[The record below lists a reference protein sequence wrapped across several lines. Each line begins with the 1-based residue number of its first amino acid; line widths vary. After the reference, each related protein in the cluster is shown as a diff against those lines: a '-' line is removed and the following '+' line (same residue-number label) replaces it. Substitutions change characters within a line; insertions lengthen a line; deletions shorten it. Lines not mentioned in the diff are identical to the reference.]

1 MTRKGNIVV
10 LLSGIVLMC
19 ASCSV
24 SARLKK
30 ADRTYDNG
38 EYFAA
43 ADIYKKTQSRI
54 SAKKQKKLKA
64 EVCFKQGE
72 CYRLIGN
79 HARATRAY
87 TQAIKYKYNDS
98 VVFLYNAKSLHALGR
113 YAEAAK
119 QYDIYLQTHDDSL
132 ARAGL
137 RGAQQANEWKKTA
150 TRYVVKAADVLN
162 SKKNSDFAPAFMGN
176 EAAAL
181 VFTSNRDNTTN
192 RKANAITGVANH
204 DLFTTRRNAS
214 GAWEKPEPLEGEFNT
229 DDDEGVV
236 AFAPDGKTIYFTR
249 CRIDKAGD
257 VGGEIWTAKRSGGQ
271 WTTPTK
277 ITLFKDSTITVAH
290 PTLSTDGERLFFVSD
305 APGGFGGKD
314 IWVAEKTDEGWS
326 VPENMGADI
335 NTAGNEMFPF
345 YRNDSTFYFASD
357 GHAGLGGLDIFKA
370 QKDST
375 GQWQVYNMLTPI
387 NSNGDDFGIAFENDA
402 ERGYFSSNRNQSK
415 CYDRIYS
422 FELPEL
428 VYAVEGKITDEKGN
442 TLPDAI
448 IKMVGDNG
456 TNVKIRAK
464 KDGTFR
470 IKLDKN
476 ANYIMLATSRGYLNS
491 SARLTTDNLT
501 DSKTFVENFA
511 LPTIGQ
517 PIPID
522 NIFFEFG
529 KADLT
534 PESETA
540 LRGTVKMLTDN
551 PNIAIEIAAHT
562 DCVGSD
568 DANLNL
574 SEARAKSVVDF
585 LVQAGIAP
593 DRLTAKGYGE
603 SRPVVVDETMAKEL
617 RFVKKD
623 EILNEK
629 LVKLLTPEQQEI
641 VNAINRRTEFKV
653 TKTTYNIY

>member
-1 MTRKGNIVV
+1 M
-10 LLSGIVLMC
+10 
-19 ASCSV
+19 
-24 SARLKK
+24 
-30 ADRTYDNG
+30 
-38 EYFAA
+38 
-43 ADIYKKTQSRI
+43 
-54 SAKKQKKLKA
+54 
-64 EVCFKQGE
+64 
-72 CYRLIGN
+72 
-79 HARATRAY
+79 
-87 TQAIKYKYNDS
+87 
-98 VVFLYNAKSLHALGR
+98 VFLYNAKSLHALGR

-314 IWVAEKTDEGWS
+314 IWVTEKTDEGWS

-370 QKDST
+370 KKDST

-415 CYDRIYS
+415 YYDRIYS

-428 VYAVEGKITDEKGN
+428 VYAVEGKITDEKGC
-442 TLPDAI
+442 P
-448 IKMVGDNG
+448 MP
-456 TNVKIRAK
+456 
-464 KDGTFR
+464 
-470 IKLDKN
+470 
-476 ANYIMLATSRGYLNS
+476 S
-491 SARLTTDNLT
+491 SN
-501 DSKTFVENFA
+501 
-511 LPTIGQ
+511 
-517 PIPID
+517 
-522 NIFFEFG
+522 
-529 KADLT
+529 
-534 PESETA
+534 
-540 LRGTVKMLTDN
+540 
-551 PNIAIEIAAHT
+551 
-562 DCVGSD
+562 
-568 DANLNL
+568 
-574 SEARAKSVVDF
+574 
-585 LVQAGIAP
+585 
-593 DRLTAKGYGE
+593 
-603 SRPVVVDETMAKEL
+603 
-617 RFVKKD
+617 
-623 EILNEK
+623 
-629 LVKLLTPEQQEI
+629 
-641 VNAINRRTEFKV
+641 
-653 TKTTYNIY
+653 

>member
-370 QKDST
+370 KKDST

-448 IKMVGDNG
+448 IKLVGDNG

-501 DSKTFVENFA
+501 DSKTFFENFA

-517 PIPID
+517 PSPID

-568 DANLNL
+568 DANMKL

-603 SRPVVVDETMAKEL
+603 SRPVVVDEAMAKEL

-629 LVKLLTPEQQEI
+629 RVKLLTPEQQEI

>member
-132 ARAGL
+132 ARVGL

-192 RKANAITGVANH
+192 RKANAITGAANH

-370 QKDST
+370 KKDST

-415 CYDRIYS
+415 YYDRIYS

-448 IKMVGDNG
+448 IKLVGDNG

-568 DANLNL
+568 DANMKL

>member
-236 AFAPDGKTIYFTR
+236 ALAPDGKTIYFTR

-370 QKDST
+370 KKDST

-568 DANLNL
+568 DANMKL

-623 EILNEK
+623 EILDEK

>member
-1 MTRKGNIVV
+1 MTRKSNIVV

-137 RGAQQANEWKKTA
+137 RGAQQANAWKKTA

-192 RKANAITGVANH
+192 RKANAITGAANH

-370 QKDST
+370 KKDST

-415 CYDRIYS
+415 YYDRIYS

-448 IKMVGDNG
+448 IKLVGDNG

-470 IKLDKN
+470 IKLDKD

-568 DANLNL
+568 DANMKL

-603 SRPVVVDETMAKEL
+603 SRPVVVDEAMAKEL

-623 EILNEK
+623 EILDEK

>member
-192 RKANAITGVANH
+192 RKANAITGAANH

-236 AFAPDGKTIYFTR
+236 AFASDGKTIYFTR

-370 QKDST
+370 KKDST

-501 DSKTFVENFA
+501 DSKTFFENFA

-568 DANLNL
+568 DANMKL

-603 SRPVVVDETMAKEL
+603 SRPVVVDEAMAKEL

>member
-132 ARAGL
+132 ARAGQ

-370 QKDST
+370 KKDST

-415 CYDRIYS
+415 YYDRIYS

-448 IKMVGDNG
+448 IKLVGDNG

-501 DSKTFVENFA
+501 DSKTFFENFA

-568 DANLNL
+568 DANMKL

-603 SRPVVVDETMAKEL
+603 SRPVVVDEAMAKEL

-641 VNAINRRTEFKV
+641 VNAINRRTELKV